1 MIHVIL
7 VLHETQKLA
16 LNALTATDATSMNNL
31 VNSFD
36 AAYVITVDPTAR
48 TAFIVAAKVAA
59 RTAAEQV
66 CRQLAIVI
74 KYNAGISDPEEIAIG
89 ARPVNPDR
97 DPIDVLDRLIRPVLK
112 SDAVRYSGLRNADRS
127 GTETRKPA
135 AVTSP

>member
-7 VLHETQKLA
+7 VLRETQKLA

-36 AAYVITVDPTAR
+36 AAYVIAVDPTAR

-74 KYNAGISDPEEIAIG
+74 KYNAGISDPEEIAVG

-97 DPIDVLDRLIRPVLK
+97 DRIDVLDRLIRPVLK
-112 SDAVRYSGLRNADRS
+112 SDVVRYSGLCCWFTWVVQFGPSSYR
-127 GTETRKPA
+127 
-135 AVTSP
+135 